1 MSMAVRL
8 VHIDIKADCCP
19 SCQGRHGLHGAC
31 QDEVAGGCRA
41 SRESL
46 AGARVIRTKV
56 VVGLCVHTMPFASLV
71 QAFESFL
78 SEGYIFLFKLSL
90 AIVEAVADKILATN
104 TAEVNK
110 LFELLR
116 LDAKLFPD
124 TESGHTASQ
133 KLDPNCSAGT
143 SSNTATNVERSDTD
157 TSTRTSTATAA
168 FFESIVSKARAME
181 LSPSEVQKM
190 RETAWESLQDK
201 LEKVRAREQE
211 LKDEDSDEI
220 TFSDEDS
227 DEEDEAARLARLAA
241 Q

>member
-157 TSTRTSTATAA
+157 TSTATDANTDNRSHAAA

-190 RETAWESLQDK
+190 RETSWESLQAK
-201 LEKVRAREQE
+201 LEKVRAREKE

-220 TFSDEDS
+220 AFSRKCVRES
-227 DEEDEAARLARLAA
+227 RF
-241 Q
+241 